1 MHPDGLFCREVGEGL
16 PIVVVHGGPDFDHCY
31 FLPEL
36 DRLADSFRLVYY
48 DQRGRGRSVAGVLPE
63 DVTLRSDVEDL
74 DRVRSRFGLESIA
87 VLGHSWGGVVAME
100 YAIRHPDR
108 VTRLILLD
116 TGPAAAVDWR
126 RFREELARS
135 RPADVD
141 AMRAIAATEAYM
153 RGDLEAEAAYYRIH
167 FRITIRRPEDLDLL
181 VARLRSNFT
190 EQGVVLARAIEHRL
204 YEDTSQSA
212 DWDLFPAL
220 RGLEVPTL
228 ALHGEDDFVPLEF
241 AARIAET
248 VPGARLSVLP
258 GCGHFTYLEAPERVF
273 EEVSRFCGAA

>member
-1 MHPDGLFCREVGEGL
+1 MGLDGLFCRDVGDGP

-36 DRLADSFRLVYY
+36 DRLADAFRLVYY
-48 DQRGRGRSVAGVLPE
+48 DQRGRGRSAAGVRPE
-63 DVTLRSDVEDL
+63 DVTLSSEIDDL
-74 DRVRSRFGLESIA
+74 NRVRSRFGLESVA
-87 VLGHSWGGVVAME
+87 VLGHSWGGVLAME

-108 VTRLILLD
+108 VSHLLLLD
-116 TGPAAAVDWR
+116 TGPASADDWR
-126 RFREELARS
+126 SFREGLAGR

-141 AMRAIAATEAYM
+141 AMRAIASTDAYA

-167 FRITIRRPEDLDLL
+167 FRITVRRPDHLELL

-220 RGLEVPTL
+220 RRLGVPTL
-228 ALHGEDDFVPLEF
+228 VLHGEDDFVPVEF
-241 AARIAET
+241 AARIAEA

-258 GCGHFTYLEAPERVF
+258 DCGHFTFLEAPEAVF
-273 EEVSRFCGAA
+273 DEISRFCG